1 MRCHD
6 SPTNPI
12 VLPLATQERELL
24 LSLRRRAATEHVLPH
39 LHQRVAKNPGATFGW
54 TAARFPQ
61 SVRHPSQP
69 AVCCSTSKCSISR
82 SCTSCLRWS
91 WLSTASPTFSH
102 ACRRNMTAA
111 CTAANKQRLSAPTA
125 MIPAAINMC
134 SSRCASLSVDIWL
147 PDVLVAMRSASV
159 AHDVLMRGDCS
170 QWPASLVGCRG
181 LFLASGVL
189 PLHRSPGLR
198 WRPLLRRVVGCA
210 AAATVRTRPH
220 LSAHSRS
227 HTRTRRSRLPCIA
240 FCVAMPGGAT
250 SHAHHSLTPPCS
262 SLALRNL
269 QRTASGSPSSRPLRG
284 WASRATPHVGV
295 WVDAHT
301 THARGAARVTI
312 PREVDRV
319 LTIAAQSSLRRS
331 FARHVCPPDFGK
343 LPRMSHSHTP
353 RIHAPTHR
361 TPRTPSH
368 SHIPHTTCAVPHS
381 QAPRARATPR
391 APRAPRLRF

>member
-210 AAATVRTRPH
+210 ASATVRTRPH

-240 FCVAMPGGAT
+240 LF
-250 SHAHHSLTPPCS
+250 
-262 SLALRNL
+262 ALRCPVARR
-269 QRTASGSPSSRPLRG
+269 RTHTTPSLRPARRLRSGICSGLLRARPLLARFVG
-284 WASRATPHVGV
+284 GRRARR
-295 WVDAHT
+295 HT
-301 THARGAARVTI
+301 
-312 PREVDRV
+312 
-319 LTIAAQSSLRRS
+319 L
-331 FARHVCPPDFGK
+331 VCG
-343 LPRMSHSHTP
+343 ST
-353 RIHAPTHR
+353 R
-361 TPRTPSH
+361 TPRTHAGQHVSPSL
-368 SHIPHTTCAVPHS
+368 
-381 QAPRARATPR
+381 ARWTVS
-391 APRAPRLRF
+391 